1 MYFKF
6 SILTLSILGKFSTN
20 DMLQYFSYSLKK
32 KKKKKGLALE
42 TICMKFQVMS
52 SGKNKKNMF
61 NLSSA
66 ELAQK
71 AVKADS
77 KDFKA
82 KITIVCCS
90 ISSWVSSQSY
100 PFNN

>member
-6 SILTLSILGKFSTN
+6 SILTLSILGSFSAN
-20 DMLQYFSYSLKK
+20 DILQYFSYSLKK
-32 KKKKKGLALE
+32 KGLALK
-42 TICMKFQVMS
+42 TICMKFQVMI

-61 NLSSA
+61 SLSSA

-71 AVKADS
+71 TVKADS

-82 KITIVCCS
+82 KTTV
-90 ISSWVSSQSY
+90 
-100 PFNN
+100 